1 MYLIAYVISNS
12 TIILIQL
19 KNLIIWATGKFLK
32 DPSREFSADS
42 SDWCGRLWSGI
53 TLPEQPSKAK
63 ALHWDTWY
71 SLLITLPPPGWV
83 SYTSAKQ
90 LNSLDHILEAS
101 SSDAGFLW
109 DFTNQVV
116 QKTNLAL
123 YKNNPL
129 LKDILSINGDVKM
142 AGYWMFFLSL
152 IHKGKEDNKNIR
164 TQIKEASVEYFR
176 RSSINTR
183 YQKKM
188 IQTENSLAATWRRPG
203 MESAGYNAQISLC
216 LLAQSSC
223 TLTHFGVAIQHIRS
237 RPPFCPNRGKKNRKE
252 CFSLSNSNSNLTLF
266 Y

>member
-183 YQKKM
+183 YQKKNDSNWKLTSCHM
-188 IQTENSLAATWRRPG
+188 KKTRNGVSWIQCPDLSVSTGPVQLHSHSLWGSHTA
-203 MESAGYNAQISLC
+203 YQIQAS
-216 LLAQSSC
+216 
-223 TLTHFGVAIQHIRS
+223 I
-237 RPPFCPNRGKKNRKE
+237 
-252 CFSLSNSNSNLTLF
+252 LS
-266 Y
+266 